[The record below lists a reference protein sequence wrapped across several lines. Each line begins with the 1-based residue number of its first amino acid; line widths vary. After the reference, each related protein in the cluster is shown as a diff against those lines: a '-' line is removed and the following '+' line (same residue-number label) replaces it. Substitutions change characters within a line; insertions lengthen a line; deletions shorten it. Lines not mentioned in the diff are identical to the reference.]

1 LLRFKSK
8 IAFQFQALSLI
19 PFSLAHLG
27 LNDIFNVAS
36 DRQVGVLPK
45 LYEAVLF
52 YIEGGTCDFYLR
64 RPL

>member
-1 LLRFKSK
+1 MAEGS
-8 IAFQFQALSLI
+8 SVMN
-19 PFSLAHLG
+19 HVTGVVVLG

-52 YIEGGTCDFYLR
+52 YIEWGTCDFYLR
-64 RPL
+64 CPL